1 MISRT
6 ILIAASTLLAACSS
20 TLADPAPTW
29 AEPAPPP
36 DTTIRVWAADHEL
49 YSWAT
54 MAAARILVA
63 TGVQVDV
70 SETDYAGAPLFWSSG
85 LDEQGWA
92 GYAEAD
98 MWVGI
103 SPHVALEDR
112 EVVVLHELLHH
123 LGAAHIA
130 DGAGVLAS
138 SLGAIPAERVL
149 TDADLASLCENA
161 ACKWLQPED
170 PAGAVVARTPQ

>member
-1 MISRT
+1 MLFRMV
-6 ILIAASTLLAACSS
+6 LIAASALLAACSS
-20 TLADPAPTW
+20 TLSDPAPTW
-29 AEPAPPP
+29 EEPAPPP
-36 DTTIRVWAADHEL
+36 DTIRVWSADHEL

-63 TGVQVDV
+63 TGVQAVV
-70 SETDYAGAPLFWSSG
+70 SETDYTGAPLFWSSG

-98 MWVGI
+98 VWVGI

-123 LGAAHIA
+123 LGAAHVP
-130 DGAGVLAS
+130 DQGGVMAS
-138 SLGAIPAERVL
+138 SLGAIPEERVL
-149 TDADLASLCENA
+149 TAADLASLCENA

-170 PAGAVVARTPQ
+170 PAGAAAARAPQ